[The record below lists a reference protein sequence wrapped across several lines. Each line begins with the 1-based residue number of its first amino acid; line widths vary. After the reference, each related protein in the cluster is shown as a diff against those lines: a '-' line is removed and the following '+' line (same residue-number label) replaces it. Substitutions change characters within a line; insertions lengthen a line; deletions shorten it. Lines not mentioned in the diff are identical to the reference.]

1 MSGGRPQ
8 MLMCY
13 LCGREFGSR
22 SLPIHV
28 PQCEKKW
35 LAQESNK
42 PAADRKALPPRPE
55 RLNAILAGNN
65 LNDQERARFNEE
77 MYNNYDQ
84 DVLDKCPWC
93 GRTFT
98 AHAMAIHAK
107 SCTEDGGS

>member
-35 LAQESNK
+35 LAQEKQK
-42 PAADRKALPPRPE
+42 PLSEQKPLPPRPE
-55 RLNAILAGNN
+55 RLAAVLAGTSLSNQ
-65 LNDQERARFNEE
+65 DRATFNEE
-77 MYNNYDQ
+77 TWLQ
-84 DVLDKCPWC
+84 
-93 GRTFT
+93 F
-98 AHAMAIHAK
+98 
-107 SCTEDGGS
+107 